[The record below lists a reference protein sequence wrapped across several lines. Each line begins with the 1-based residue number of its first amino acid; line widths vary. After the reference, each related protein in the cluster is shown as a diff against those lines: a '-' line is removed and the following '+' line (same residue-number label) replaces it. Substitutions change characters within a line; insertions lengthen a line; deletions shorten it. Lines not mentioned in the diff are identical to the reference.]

1 MENAPGRVSRAV
13 VALGANLGDA
23 PRTLSQAV
31 SDLAELGDVTAVS
44 AVYRTRPI
52 GPPQPDYLNAVAEL
66 RTGRSPRELL
76 HGLQAIEGRHGR
88 VRAERF
94 GPRTLDLDLIWF
106 EGETSDDAELEL
118 PHPRAHE
125 REFVL
130 RPLCDID
137 GSLLLRGRPA
147 RDWLAEAAGQGVEP
161 AGIDIGGQRRFPS
174 ARAET

>member
-1 MENAPGRVSRAV
+1 MENAPGRVSRAL

-23 PRTLSQAV
+23 QRTLSLAV
-31 SDLAELGDVTAVS
+31 ADLAEVGTVAAVS
-44 AVYRTRPI
+44 PVYRTRPI

-66 RTGRSPRELL
+66 RTTRSPRELL
-76 HGLQAIEGRHGR
+76 HGLQAIENRHGR
-88 VRAERF
+88 VRSERF

-130 RPLCDID
+130 RPLCDLD
-137 GSLLLRGRPA
+137 GSVPIRVRPA
-147 RDWLAEAAGQGVEP
+147 SEWLAEVAGQGVEP
-161 AGIDIGGQRRFPS
+161 AGIDIGGQRELPT
-174 ARAET
+174 ARSET